1 MMTVTGIFVQI
12 LRFWPCLLA
21 FSLAIL
27 NFATSCAYGIP
38 EHELN
43 IMYAR
48 FDQSKMK
55 LSKENTKWCT
65 NHLWKVIKFFYHLC
79 ILNLVCLSNLWKYW
93 TEKFLYLSQ
102 AKIKED
108 LFIGPK
114 LKKIYLMKPSSHIS
128 RKERSLPWII
138 KKRLW

>member
-12 LRFWPCLLA
+12 LRFWPCLLT

-27 NFATSCAYGIP
+27 NFAASCAYGIP

-48 FDQSKMK
+48 FGQSKMK
-55 LSKENTKWCT
+55 L
-65 NHLWKVIKFFYHLC
+65 IKFFYHLC

-102 AKIKED
+102 AKIKNILDET
-108 LFIGPK
+108 FITH
-114 LKKIYLMKPSSHIS
+114 LKKREKLALNHSKTFVITSWANIVQRTMCKL
-128 RKERSLPWII
+128 
-138 KKRLW
+138 